1 MKKRHLKRN
10 SLGILSIVVIS
21 LLLFF
26 SSGPL
31 AHADLP
37 EPKYLIG
44 YFDVTTRTF
53 AGGAPQLIFW
63 FTLHDAN
70 YWFARHMESVVDS
83 VTITYPD
90 LTQHT
95 FIPDLNAWCFTDRQ
109 SIDWNPQDG
118 TIDPSAGEYEVNA
131 NCGTE
136 YEVIIPE
143 AAHVVGT
150 YSLEVECNNDQDL
163 FASYHPDEAGMTAAE
178 LPPVTNVTAGFN
190 PDGLFQVSWVLPE
203 GGYEDGA
210 NIHVFIGRYDKKG
223 GRMYDR
229 FRVRNLPKDWTSHT
243 FFKWE
248 SDILR
253 LFTGYIDVK
262 VSIYKGWLN
271 VANSEVM
278 EYKIK
283 KLLK

>member
-1 MKKRHLKRN
+1 MKNIQIKRKRLMI
-10 SLGILSIVVIS
+10 SFIAIIS

-26 SSGPL
+26 SSRPL
-31 AHADLP
+31 AHADLGDP
-37 EPKYLIG
+37 PDYFIG
-44 YFDVTTRTF
+44 YVDVTTRTF

-63 FTLHDAN
+63 FTLHNAN
-70 YWFARHMESVVDS
+70 YYFVRHVESVVDS

-90 LTQHT
+90 LTRHT
-95 FIPDLNAWCFTDRQ
+95 FIPVLNAWCFTERA
-109 SIDWNPQDG
+109 SIDHDQSGDINPFL
-118 TIDPSAGEYEVNA
+118 GEYEIRA
-131 NCGTE
+131 ECGTE
-136 YEVIIPE
+136 YEVRIPE

-150 YSLEVECNNDQDL
+150 YSFEVECNNGQTL
-163 FASYHPDEAGMTAAE
+163 FASYEPHEAGMTATE

-229 FRVRNLPKDWTSHT
+229 FRVRDLPKDQTSHT

-262 VSIYKGWLN
+262 VAIYKGWLN
-271 VANSEVM
+271 VATSEVI